1 MTSYYDVWKKK
12 MLNNGNNDSEAT
24 LNHSKKM
31 YANNFKND
39 PSYKKGILIKNDL
52 SEIEVDTRVINID
65 KTTEE
70 KRIQVLPDNILKE
83 GDYIKYPNKVYIIL
97 EFESNLT
104 VPYCKVKKCIQTIN
118 IQPWK
123 DKNIKPMPCWGDNTS
138 YGVKGKIDT
147 TFFTT
152 TDGKFQ
158 FKVQRN
164 EYTDML
170 DKDIRIMFNHKYVYK
185 IVEIENIKNE
195 NIYVI
200 TVDKDEILDKDDRE
214 NNIAY
219 NECFRVDKPVNPNPP
234 PTYTYNIIAD
244 SGDIVL
250 KRYNKNTFRVVD
262 SSGRDASGKWDITIE
277 YNGIPENYITI
288 KEKGN
293 NYISLLNTKGYHN
306 NKIII
311 NFNKNTISLQV
322 KVGLIN

>member
-1 MTSYYDVWKKK
+1 MKDYRGYDRIQDYNKYSKKK
-12 MLNNGNNDSEAT
+12 LMNNQLKYEGED
-24 LNHSKKM
+24 
-31 YANNFKND
+31 
-39 PSYKKGILIKNDL
+39 ILINDVQARGIIRNNQNPM
-52 SEIEVDTRVINID
+52 SENKEDRSFMVDID
-65 KTTEE
+65 TIIKS
-70 KRIQVLPDNILKE
+70 
-83 GDYIKYPNKVYIIL
+83 GDYIKYEDEIYIII
-97 EFESNLT
+97 T
-104 VPYCKVKKCIQTIN
+104 DIDKYKDYYKICKIRKCIQTIN

-219 NECFRVDKPVNPNPP
+219 NECFRVDKPINPNPP

-262 SSGRDASGKWDITIE
+262 SSGRDASGKWDITIG
-277 YNGIPENYITI
+277 YNGVPENYITI

-293 NYISLLNTKGYHN
+293 NYISLLNTKGYHD